1 MDEYT
6 KYIILMH
13 LHWIKIGFTKEDIRR
28 VHNEVTDEYMFE
40 NVTMKRMQYKT
51 RGQIENKNVIQ
62 ASDFE
67 KITCLYLNYS
77 EHILDLSF
85 LKYCVN
91 LEEITIRNQ
100 KLKNLDVLENLE
112 KIRKIDASSNEI
124 ENINVLY
131 TFKNLEEIDLESNP
145 IRSLK
150 AITHLK
156 KLRKVNINEI
166 NNENEVIEML
176 KNNKICS
183 INYILKGNDI
193 DFENF
198 IFPKYHIIL
207 SKKESNISIY
217 LEATT
222 NELKIG
228 KTIDFPKELEN
239 KLDFKDRYFAKI
251 KYETTERLEKITG
264 NSILINGK
272 QMFYDMDCYSFQYKH
287 NLSQ

>member
-13 LHWIKIGFTKEDIRR
+13 LHWIKIGLTKKDIQKI
-28 VHNEVTDEYMFE
+28 HFEVTDEYMFE
-40 NVTMKRMQYKT
+40 NVTMKRMQNKTEGSIEYKK
-51 RGQIENKNVIQ
+51 IIQ

-91 LEEITIRNQ
+91 LEEINLRNQ

-112 KIRKIDASSNEI
+112 NIKLIDARDNEI
-124 ENINVLY
+124 ENIDVVY
-131 TFKNLEEIDLESNP
+131 AFKKLEELDLERNP

-156 KLRKVNINEI
+156 KLRKVSIDEI
-166 NNENEVIEML
+166 NNENEVIEIL

-183 INYILKGNDI
+183 VNYIIKGNDT

-207 SKKESNISIY
+207 SKKENTISID

-222 NELKIG
+222 DECKIG
-228 KTIDFPKELEN
+228 TKINFPKELEI
-239 KLDFKDRYFAKI
+239 KSCFVDKYILKI
-251 KYETTERLEKITG
+251 KDEATERLEE
-264 NSILINGK
+264 ILGTPIQINPK
-272 QMFYDMDCYSFQYKH
+272 QMFFDMDYYWFKYKH
-287 NLSQ
+287 DLV

>member
-13 LHWIKIGFTKEDIRR
+13 LHWIKIGLNKKDISRI
-28 VHNEVTDEYMFE
+28 HSEVTDEYMFE
-40 NVTMKRMQYKT
+40 NVTMKRMQNKT
-51 RGQIENKNVIQ
+51 EGSIEYKNVIQ

-67 KITCLYLNYS
+67 KITYLFLNYS

-91 LEEITIRNQ
+91 LEEINLRNQ
-100 KLKNLDVLENLE
+100 KLKKLDVLENME
-112 KIRKIDASSNEI
+112 NIRIINASDNNI
-124 ENINVLY
+124 ENIDTLY
-131 TFKNLEEIDLESNP
+131 AFKNLEELDLERNP

-156 KLRKVNINEI
+156 KLRKVNIDEI
-166 NNENEVIEML
+166 NNENEVIEIL

-183 INYILKGNDI
+183 VNYIIKGNDT

-207 SKKESNISIY
+207 SKKENNISMY
-217 LEATT
+217 LKATT
-222 NELKIG
+222 DELKIG
-228 KTIDFPKELEN
+228 TAIDFPKELEIQS
-239 KLDFKDRYFAKI
+239 DFIDRYIIKI
-251 KYETTERLEKITG
+251 KHEATERLEEIIG
-264 NSILINGK
+264 NTIQIDGK
-272 QMFYDMDCYSFQYKH
+272 QMFYFMDSYSFEYKH
-287 NLSQ
+287 DLV

>member
-6 KYIILMH
+6 NYIILMH
-13 LHWIKIGFTKEDIRR
+13 LHWIKIGLTKKDIQKI
-28 VHNEVTDEYMFE
+28 HFEVTDEYMFE
-40 NVTMKRMQYKT
+40 NVTMKRMQNKT
-51 RGQIENKNVIQ
+51 EGLLTYKNVIQ

-67 KITCLYLNYS
+67 KITYLYLDYS

-91 LEEITIRNQ
+91 LEEITISNQ

-112 KIRKIDASSNEI
+112 NIKLIDARDNDI
-124 ENINVLY
+124 ENIDILY
-131 TFKNLEEIDLESNP
+131 SFKNLEELDLERNP
-145 IRSLK
+145 IGSLK

-156 KLRKVNINEI
+156 KLRKVNIDEI
-166 NNENEVIEML
+166 NNENEVIEIL

-183 INYILKGNDI
+183 VNYIIKGNDT

-207 SKKESNISIY
+207 SKKENTISID

-222 NELKIG
+222 DEYKIG
-228 KTIDFPKELEN
+228 KKINFPKELGIQP
-239 KLDFKDRYFAKI
+239 DFKDRYITKI
-251 KYETTERLEKITG
+251 KHEATERLKEIIG
-264 NSILINGK
+264 NTIQINGK
-272 QMFYDMDCYSFQYKH
+272 QMFYDIDYYWFQYKH
-287 NLSQ
+287 DLV

>member
-13 LHWIKIGFTKEDIRR
+13 LHWIKIGFTKKDIQKI
-28 VHNEVTDEYMFE
+28 HFKVTDEYMFE
-40 NVTMKRMQYKT
+40 NVTMKRMQNKT
-51 RGQIENKNVIQ
+51 GGLIEYQNVIQ
-62 ASDFE
+62 TSDFE

-91 LEEITIRNQ
+91 LEEITIKNQ

-112 KIRKIDASSNEI
+112 NIKFIDARDNDI
-124 ENINVLY
+124 ENIDILY
-131 TFKNLEEIDLESNP
+131 SFKTLEELDLERNP

-156 KLRKVNINEI
+156 KLRKVNIDEI
-166 NNENEVIEML
+166 NNENEVVEIL

-183 INYILKGNDI
+183 VNYIIKGNDT

-207 SKKESNISIY
+207 SKKENTISID

-222 NELKIG
+222 DEYKIG
-228 KTIDFPKELEN
+228 TKINFPKELGIQP
-239 KLDFKDRYFAKI
+239 DFKDRYITKI
-251 KYETTERLEKITG
+251 KHEAIERLVEIIG
-264 NSILINGK
+264 NTIQINDK
-272 QMFYDMDCYSFQYKH
+272 QMFYDMDYYWFQYKH
-287 NLSQ
+287 DLV

>member
-13 LHWIKIGFTKEDIRR
+13 LHWIKIGLTKKDIQKI
-28 VHNEVTDEYMFE
+28 HFEVTDEYMFE
-40 NVTMKRMQYKT
+40 NVTMKRMQNIT
-51 RGQIENKNVIQ
+51 EGLIEYKNVIE

-67 KITCLYLNYS
+67 KITYLYLNYS

-91 LEEITIRNQ
+91 LEEINLRNQ
-100 KLKNLDVLENLE
+100 KLKNLEVLENLE
-112 KIRKIDASSNEI
+112 NIRIINASDNNIANID
-124 ENINVLY
+124 VLY
-131 TFKNLEEIDLESNP
+131 AFKNLEELDLERNP
-145 IRSLK
+145 IRSFK

-156 KLRKVNINEI
+156 KLRKVNIDEI
-166 NNENEVIEML
+166 NNESEVIEII

-183 INYILKGNDI
+183 VNYIIKGNDS

-207 SKKESNISIY
+207 SKKENTLSID

-222 NELKIG
+222 DEYKIDT
-228 KTIDFPKELEN
+228 KINFPKELEIQS
-239 KLDFKDRYFAKI
+239 DFKDKYILKI
-251 KYETTERLEKITG
+251 KDVATELLEE
-264 NSILINGK
+264 ILGTPIQINPK
-272 QMFYDMDCYSFQYKH
+272 QMFFDMDYYSFQYEH
-287 NLSQ
+287 RLV